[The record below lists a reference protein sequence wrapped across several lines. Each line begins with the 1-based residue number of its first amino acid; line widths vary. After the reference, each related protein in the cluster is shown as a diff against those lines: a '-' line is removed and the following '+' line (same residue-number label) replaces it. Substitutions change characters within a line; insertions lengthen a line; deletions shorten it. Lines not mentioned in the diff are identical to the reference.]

1 MTVSTHAYT
10 AVILGSPNRALS
22 VKGGSITFD
31 DRGAPHVEATLEI
44 ALPDLATL
52 AALDTR
58 LSPAPRIRVTAT
70 ATFELTT
77 QTRTFDLTL
86 RDRDINHADASV
98 SLRLASDEAL
108 LTDYAPL
115 ADDTGAFSRQTS
127 LKAIVNYALGKAIPG
142 AALQA
147 GGTDTDVMVYTDAV
161 NSVPDPRMTDTTYY
175 PPINC
180 TRDYDTAI
188 PGALAGIAYNGIRLT
203 NPTSQSS
210 CISIVAD
217 TGGLRLGMQP
227 GRVYTFS
234 MTGQVISAIG
244 GAGLDARRLVAY
256 YRIGTG
262 PYQSVQSPQIPAAV
276 GSRAR
281 VSVTFA
287 VPEGATEAFIR
298 AFHGGTSGAI
308 TWGHPRLSEHDDR
321 PGVDVTE
328 MFSGAT
334 PETAGYR
341 YSWDNVVNASA
352 SKRVAKINRAPE
364 LLLWPAGQDALNYL
378 VPIVQ
383 SFGRRLVCDDQRRWT
398 LRDELYAAPGG
409 VSIRHGQNL
418 IDAKDK
424 ISRGDDSWFDAAV
437 VIWRWTNRD
446 GEARREAES
455 YALPGATRVR
465 RFEFDR
471 PYPGPGFAAYAVR
484 RAQGRGREV
493 SATAV
498 ADWRATA
505 EQPVELVLDGAP
517 IQSGRTSR
525 VTFDLNR
532 DEMTVEARS
541 VDTPANAID
550 LLKGTIDALTGTI
563 DNL

>member
-1 MTVSTHAYT
+1 VTESTHVYS
-10 AVILGSPNRALS
+10 AVLLGSPNVSLS
-22 VKGGSITFD
+22 VRGGRIELDES
-31 DRGAPHVEATLEI
+31 GAPHVTA
-44 ALPDLATL
+44 DLRIPVPPAATL

-58 LSPAPRIRVTAT
+58 LSPPPRVRITAN
-70 ATFELTT
+70 ATFGSTT

-86 RDRDINHADASV
+86 RDRTVNHRDGTV
-98 SLRLASDEAL
+98 SLPLASDEAL
-108 LTDYAPL
+108 AMDYAPL
-115 ADDTGAFSRQTS
+115 ADDTGALSRQSS
-127 LKAIVNYALGKAIPG
+127 LRAVVNYALGKAIPG

-147 GGTDTDVMVYTDAV
+147 GGTDADVTVYSDAV
-161 NSVPDPRMTDTTYY
+161 NTIPDPRMTDTTYY

-188 PGALAGIAYNGIRLT
+188 PGALTGIAYNGIRLT
-203 NPTSQSS
+203 NPTSNNS

-217 TGGLRLGMQP
+217 GGGLRLGMQP
-227 GRVYTFS
+227 GKVYTFS
-234 MTGQVISAIG
+234 MTGQTIAAMTG
-244 GAGLDARRLVAY
+244 TRAEARSLVAY
-256 YRIGTG
+256 WRVGTG
-262 PYQSVQSPQIPAAV
+262 AYQQVQSAQIPNTA

-341 YSWDNVVNASA
+341 YTWDNVVNASA
-352 SKRVAKINRAPE
+352 SKRTAKIDRSPE
-364 LLLWPAGQDALNYL
+364 VLVWPAGRDTMSFL

-383 SFGRRLVCDDQRRWT
+383 SFGRRLVCDEARQWT
-398 LRDELYAAPGG
+398 LRDELYMAAGG
-409 VSIRHGQNL
+409 VTIRHGQNL
-418 IDAKDK
+418 IDATDK
-424 ISRGDDSWFDAAV
+424 VSRGDETWFDAAV
-437 VIWRWTNRD
+437 AVWRWTNRD
-446 GEARREAES
+446 GEQRIAAES

-493 SATAV
+493 TATAV
-498 ADWRATA
+498 ADWRARA
-505 EQPVELVLDGAP
+505 EQSVQIVLDGAP
-517 IQSGRTSR
+517 IQSGKIARL
-525 VTFDLNR
+525 TFDLDR
-532 DEMTVEARS
+532 DEMTILTRS

-550 LLKGTIDALTGTI
+550 LLPGTINALTGTI